1 MGERVLKNP
10 NINNITFKKPEKIS
24 NKIYIIDIKYNTN
37 KQFIIQTPKFL
48 VPF

>member
-24 NKIYIIDIKYNTN
+24 NKIYII
-37 KQFIIQTPKFL
+37 
-48 VPF
+48 